1 MRRTDCAIRQIND
14 RVFERRKKLRQ
25 DSSAKLDPIAK
36 RLAERLNPVIRRK
49 QQIAIVQS
57 VRKIERKNGRGFQ
70 LAALCPLQ
78 HSFSSVPIR
87 TDQTANA

>member
-14 RVFERRKKLRQ
+14 RVLERRKKLRQ

-70 LAALCPLQ
+70 LAALC
-78 HSFSSVPIR
+78 SFQNRLTGISICAN
-87 TDQTANA
+87 QTADA